1 MYRSTFEN
9 NDVFYAQRTPA
20 MYEIVTKISFDI
32 QDLQKRP
39 SVQKKFNN
47 TTKINQKVNL
57 RKKQVKKNKE
67 TQPFKIF
74 RNFEDSATLRD
85 CNSSGYFKAVPSN
98 GKFTG
103 SSFLKCLFG
112 KLHGSLDLSLQI
124 NIKHKTIVQQLSNIM
139 KLSLQ

>member
-9 NDVFYAQRTPA
+9 NEIFYAQRTPA

-47 TTKINQKVNL
+47 IAKINQKVNL

-85 CNSSGYFKAVPSN
+85 CNSSEYFKAVPSN
-98 GKFTG
+98 AN
-103 SSFLKCLFG
+103 
-112 KLHGSLDLSLQI
+112 SLEAVS
-124 NIKHKTIVQQLSNIM
+124 
-139 KLSLQ
+139 